1 MTEPRQCPGCGFL
14 LSPDVPAGLCPKC
27 LLREGLQEPEPTV
40 IGVFQPPSLEA
51 MRQKFPQLEIL
62 GLLGRGGMGAV
73 YKARQISLDRLV
85 AIKILPP
92 EFGRDPQFVER
103 FTREAKA
110 LAKLTHPQ
118 IVTVYDFGQTD
129 DLLYIMMEY
138 VNGTTLRHLMQAR
151 KLSPAEALVIVPQL
165 CDALQYAH
173 NEGVVHRDI
182 KPENILLDQK
192 RTVKIADFGL
202 AKLAV
207 GDGNADETNLTQ
219 SRQIL
224 GTPRYMAPEQLQG
237 GQAVDHRSDIYALGV
252 VFYEMLTGEVP
263 VGRFEPPSERIQI
276 DVRIDDIVL
285 RALERNVDRRYQRA
299 SQMKTDVEVVVAT
312 SDASRQNPTEPLG
325 ITPVGKAVQTND
337 DEICDRQ
344 TDLVGTAGSHGR
356 RWRRVCFVLLV
367 LLLGCGLWQG
377 PKNGRSRLMLA
388 SQRGDMTSVGF
399 WLNLGFSTETIDESA
414 MTPLMWAAWNGD
426 TAIVRMLLS
435 RGANL
440 ERTGSNGETA
450 LMKAAYHG
458 HSDIVQLM
466 RGHGA
471 RLDRADDDGQTAL
484 IRAAGLQHQAT
495 VEVLIQPGSTPA
507 AALDLV
513 DVNGFT
519 ALTFATIAGHDAI
532 VKVLLKQG
540 ADHRVQSK
548 RGLTPLM
555 LAALNRRANVLR
567 TLLPVSDVSAKGNR
581 GETALHFAVE
591 VGDESLVELFLGA
604 GAPESGPVWL
614 WRGYRMGLK
623 KQFAAAIPMLKNA
636 VAASRNESGPW
647 HFGVNEWK
655 YDAQSPELLAL
666 LLLAEC
672 HQRVGSTEE
681 ATATLQPALKSFPK
695 SLLVYRKSQSGNG
708 RKHVVEYTLTS
719 DAIENH
725 LKHPLTDWPI
735 GRREESSDVG
745 GGSSSNWGPQTMDS
759 LFQ

>member
-1 MTEPRQCPGCGFL
+1 MTEPRQCPECGFL
-14 LSPDVPAGLCPKC
+14 LAPDAPAGLCPKC
-27 LLREGLQEPEPTV
+27 LLREGLHEPEPTV
-40 IGVFQPPSLEA
+40 IGSFQPPSLEA

-73 YKARQISLDRLV
+73 YKARQIGLDRLV

-92 EFGRDPQFVER
+92 EFSRDPQFVER

-110 LAKLTHPQ
+110 LARLTHPQ
-118 IVTVYDFGQTD
+118 IVTVYDFGQAD

-192 RTVKIADFGL
+192 GMVKIADFGL
-202 AKLAV
+202 AKMTA
-207 GDGNADETNLTQ
+207 GNEDEAQLTQ

-224 GTPRYMAPEQLQG
+224 GTPRYMSPEQLQG
-237 GQAVDHRSDIYALGV
+237 GQPVDHRSDIYALGV

-285 RALERNVDRRYQRA
+285 RALERNVDRRYQHA
-299 SQMKTDVEVVVAT
+299 SQMKTDVEVVAA
-312 SDASRQNPTEPLG
+312 ASEDFRLNPTKPLG
-325 ITPVGKAVQTND
+325 ITPVGVETQVV
-337 DEICDRQ
+337 DEIRDKQ
-344 TDLVGTAGSHGR
+344 TGQAATIGSHGK
-356 RWRRVCFVLLV
+356 RWRRVSLLLLV
-367 LLLGCGLWQG
+367 LLLGGGLWQV
-377 PKNGRSRLMLA
+377 PKYGRSRLMLA
-388 SQRGDMTSVGF
+388 SQRGDMASIGF
-399 WLNLGFSTETIDESA
+399 WLNLGFSTETIDESV

-440 ERTGSNGETA
+440 ERTGSKGETA

-458 HSDIVQLM
+458 HSDIVQLL
-466 RGHGA
+466 RDHGA
-471 RLDRADDDGQTAL
+471 RLDRADEDGQTAL

-495 VEVLIQPGSTPA
+495 VEVLIQPGSNPA

-519 ALTFATIAGHDAI
+519 ALTFAAIAGHDAI
-532 VKVLLKQG
+532 VKALLKQG
-540 ADHRVQSK
+540 ADPRVQSR

-555 LAALNRRANVLR
+555 LAVFNRRANVVR
-567 TLLPVSDVSAKGNR
+567 TLLPVSDVNAKGNR

-591 VGDESLVELFLGA
+591 KGDESLVEMLLGA

-614 WRGYRMGLK
+614 WHGYRMGLK
-623 KQFAAAIPMLKNA
+623 KQFAAAIPMLKTA
-636 VAASRNESGPW
+636 VDASRNDGGPW
-647 HFGVNEWK
+647 HFGINEWK
-655 YDAQSPELLAL
+655 YDVPSPELLAL
-666 LLLAEC
+666 LLLADC
-672 HQRVGSTEE
+672 YQQVGSTEE
-681 ATATLQPALKSFPK
+681 ATATLQSALKSFPK
-695 SLLVYRKSQSGNG
+695 SLLVYRKTQSGNG
-708 RKHVVEYTLTS
+708 RTHIVEYTVTA
-719 DAIENH
+719 DVVEKR
-725 LKHPLTDWPI
+725 LKHPLTGWSI
-735 GRREESSDVG
+735 GHREERSDVTG
-745 GGSSSNWGPQTMDS
+745 RSSGNSGPQTFET

>member
-14 LSPDVPAGLCPKC
+14 LTPDAPAGLCPKC
-27 LLREGLQEPEPTV
+27 LLREGLHEPEPTV
-40 IGVFQPPSLEA
+40 IGSFQPPSLEA

-73 YKARQISLDRLV
+73 YKARQIGLDRLV

-92 EFGRDPQFVER
+92 EFSRDPQFVER

-110 LAKLTHPQ
+110 LARLTHPQ

-138 VNGTTLRHLMQAR
+138 VNGTTLRQLMQAR
-151 KLSPAEALVIVPQL
+151 KLSPDEALVIVPQL
-165 CDALQYAH
+165 CEALQYAH

-192 RTVKIADFGL
+192 GMVKIADFGL
-202 AKLAV
+202 AKMTA
-207 GDGNADETNLTQ
+207 GNEDEAHLTQ

-263 VGRFEPPSERIQI
+263 VGRFEPPSERVQI

-299 SQMKTDVEVVVAT
+299 SQLKTDVEVVVAT
-312 SDASRQNPTEPLG
+312 SDAYRQNTTRPMG
-325 ITPVGKAVQTND
+325 ITPVGKAVQTD
-337 DEICDRQ
+337 DNEFRDKP
-344 TDLVGTAGSHGR
+344 TDASATAGNHGR
-356 RWRRVCFVLLV
+356 RWRRRYFVLLV

-377 PKNGRSRLMLA
+377 PKYGRSRLMLA
-388 SQRGDMTSVGF
+388 SQRGDMASIGF
-399 WLNLGFSTETIDESA
+399 WLNLGFSTETIDESG

-440 ERTGSNGETA
+440 ERTGSKGETA

-458 HSDIVQLM
+458 HSDIVQLL
-466 RGHGA
+466 RDHGA
-471 RLDRADDDGQTAL
+471 RLDRADEDGQTAL

-540 ADHRVQSK
+540 ADPRVQSK

-555 LAALNRRANVLR
+555 LAALNRRANVVR
-567 TLLPVSDVSAKGNR
+567 TLLPVSDVNAKGNR

-591 VGDESLVELFLGA
+591 VGDESLVELLLGA
-604 GAPESGPVWL
+604 GALESGPVLL
-614 WRGYRMGLK
+614 WRGYRMGLN
-623 KQFAAAIPMLKNA
+623 KQFAAAIPMLRNA
-636 VAASRNESGPW
+636 VAASRNEGGPW
-647 HFGVNEWK
+647 HFGINEWK
-655 YDAQSPELLAL
+655 YNAPSPELLSL

-672 HQRVGSTEE
+672 YQRLGSNEE
-681 ATATLQPALKSFPK
+681 ATATLQQVLKTFPK
-695 SLLVYRKSQSGNG
+695 SLLFYRKTQSGNG
-708 RKHVVEYTLTS
+708 RTHIVEYTLTA
-719 DAIENH
+719 DVVEKR
-725 LKHPLTDWPI
+725 LKHPLTGWSI
-735 GRREESSDVG
+735 GHREERSDVTG
-745 GGSSSNWGPQTMDS
+745 RSSGNSGPQTFDS